1 MADVF
6 LLLIGLITGCMT
18 GLLGIGGGIITVPAL
33 LFVLPLLGIE
43 PYSVY
48 VATGLSA
55 VVGLAGGL
63 SSFLSHV
70 RHRPIP
76 VVWTLTLGF
85 GALSGALLGGLIST
99 WFPPLVVY
107 LLFSGFLIT
116 SLTMSLR
123 SRNDDRSSVTDSES
137 LQHMPFNLPTRLLL
151 GAFIGLVSAQV
162 GVGGAVLL
170 QAILMGAKRVSTRV
184 VIGSTSLFVVL
195 TCLGTVLGKEL
206 QHGLPWFDAVLLTLG
221 AASGGWIGAKISRH
235 VPVVWLKRLLNTF
248 IVITLIRVLVEMG
261 SLVIKH

>member
-1 MADVF
+1 M
-6 LLLIGLITGCMT
+6 
-18 GLLGIGGGIITVPAL
+18 PAL
-33 LFVLPLLGIE
+33 LFVLPLFGVE

-99 WFPPLVVY
+99 WFPPLLVY
-107 LLFSGFLIT
+107 LLFTGFLVT

-123 SRNDDRSSVTDSES
+123 SRNDDRSCESDSES
-137 LQHMPFNLPTRLLL
+137 LKHMPFNLPTRLLL
-151 GAFIGLVSAQV
+151 GAFIGMVSAQV

-184 VIGSTSLFVVL
+184 VIGATSLFVVL
-195 TCLGTVLGKEL
+195 TCLGTVLGKQL
-206 QHGLPWFDAVLLTLG
+206 QHGLPWMDAMWLTLG
-221 AASGGWIGAKISRH
+221 AGAGGWIGAKISRH
-235 VPVVWLKRLLNTF
+235 VPVTWLKALLNTF
-248 IVITLIRVLVEMG
+248 ICITLVRVLLEIGHILHIG
-261 SLVIKH
+261 S